1 MAEPAELIQTAA
13 QPDAGHHS
21 QPPAQDVEPQP
32 GQNTASGGE
41 FDELGKQLVSLL
53 ADHPRLAEQVAEV
66 IGRYFEGGD
75 RMEQMYGQMTEGG
88 MHGQM
93 MGGGMHGQMMEGGAA
108 SGSATAQQASV
119 PGIGDLLK
127 RVEMLERGHA
137 DLALERELEQAR
149 REYEKLAQQLPV
161 LPEFDEKAILQ
172 AALEHPGVPL
182 SRIVKMWAVDK
193 ALEGEGSLA
202 DRLIAKRME
211 QSKAAKPPR
220 VEGPGGSVAAN
231 YAEPPKDRKEA
242 LARAREIARAMFGS
256 VAS

>member
-13 QPDAGHHS
+13 QPDAGQQP
-21 QPPAQDVEPQP
+21 QPPVADVEPPAEQ
-32 GQNTASGGE
+32 GTAPGGE
-41 FDELGKQLVSLL
+41 LDALGKQLVSLL
-53 ADHPRLAEQVAEV
+53 AEHPQLAERVADV
-66 IGRYFEGGD
+66 IGNYFEGGAG
-75 RMEQMYGQMTEGG
+75 MEQAQGPALGQVPEQQAYGQAVGSGG
-88 MHGQM
+88 L
-93 MGGGMHGQMMEGGAA
+93 
-108 SGSATAQQASV
+108 TAMQQPTA

-127 RVEMLERGHA
+127 RVEALERGHA
-137 DLALERELEQAR
+137 DLLLDKELEQAR
-149 REYEKLAQQLPV
+149 REYERLAQQLPV

-172 AALEHPGVPL
+172 IAMEHPGVSL
-182 SRIVKMWAVDK
+182 DRIIKMWAVDK

-211 QSKAAKPPR
+211 QSKASKPPK

-242 LARAREIARAMFGS
+242 LARAREIARAMFGG